1 MKRII
6 CFILLVLQGGIST
19 FCNALPLHLIEGKVF
34 LKVKPGT
41 MLYVAKSADR
51 SYLINPN
58 MEHRRVFN
66 IQNSDSLCLS
76 KGGKVKAV
84 AHANLNKNF
93 LFDSY
98 LVQYKGEY
106 WFVRSQQVLDNN
118 TIEEANDQLTK
129 RYDIICHDASKA
141 KQRFDSSLNFHK
153 LCCQDS
159 LSLYETEW
167 QSKAKFNDSI
177 LAISQKRVDSLILKE
192 QKKIN
197 ANYDNWYNKL
207 SISSKKALKLIAIKE
222 CRLSSPNSVGGCSL
236 HFSYENMSGK
246 VIKYIYTTIVTYNA
260 VNDLVSCRI
269 RDTFMFNGVST
280 GPVYPNA
287 SRSEVYENII
297 YNHSA
302 HHAKLIDMKIVYMDG
317 TSFIANEVVVRD
329 LLNIPHKQIPF
340 DVEVEANKIKHQAE
354 RNLKPIYR
362 SLAKADLWTKRL
374 GNLKHCRFTYDNA
387 ELVQDYNYNEVYS
400 ILSTYQKQAE
410 EQEARRS
417 LFEENNLISL
427 N

>member
-1 MKRII
+1 
-6 CFILLVLQGGIST
+6 
-19 FCNALPLHLIEGKVF
+19 
-34 LKVKPGT
+34 
-41 MLYVAKSADR
+41 
-51 SYLINPN
+51 
-58 MEHRRVFN
+58 
-66 IQNSDSLCLS
+66 
-76 KGGKVKAV
+76 
-84 AHANLNKNF
+84 
-93 LFDSY
+93 
-98 LVQYKGEY
+98 
-106 WFVRSQQVLDNN
+106 
-118 TIEEANDQLTK
+118 
-129 RYDIICHDASKA
+129 
-141 KQRFDSSLNFHK
+141 
-153 LCCQDS
+153 
-159 LSLYETEW
+159 
-167 QSKAKFNDSI
+167 
-177 LAISQKRVDSLILKE
+177 
-192 QKKIN
+192 
-197 ANYDNWYNKL
+197 
-207 SISSKKALKLIAIKE
+207 
-222 CRLSSPNSVGGCSL
+222 
-236 HFSYENMSGK
+236 MSGK

-374 GNLKHCRFTYDNA
+374 GNLKHCRFAYDNA